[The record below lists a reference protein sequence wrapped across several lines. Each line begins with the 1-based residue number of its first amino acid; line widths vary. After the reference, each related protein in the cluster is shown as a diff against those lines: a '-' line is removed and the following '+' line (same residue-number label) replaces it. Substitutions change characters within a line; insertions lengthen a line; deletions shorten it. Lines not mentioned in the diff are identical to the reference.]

1 MLLLVSTAVV
11 NFDLPVRLAVEKS
24 EWRQCAAD
32 TSISGL
38 AVFPFTI
45 HAHHVLSDGF
55 TTLSPREA
63 ATLFCRCNYPCLQ
76 LTVSIP
82 LENVPY
88 LFQTYSANRGP
99 AHPV

>member
-38 AVFPFTI
+38 AVFPSTQHTI
-45 HAHHVLSDGF
+45 HAHHVLSIGF
-55 TTLSPREA
+55 TRLSPRSG
-63 ATLFCRCNYPCLQ
+63 N
-76 LTVSIP
+76 SI
-82 LENVPY
+82 LS
-88 LFQTYSANRGP
+88 L
-99 AHPV
+99 